1 MFSVGS
7 YVDLNSTE
15 ELAMDVIKLRTGKM
29 AMVAMVGVLRVTL
42 EQLFTKSPLAA
53 YDLVMLSRDPGYA
66 ISYEPSIQMLLNL
79 NLIEK
84 VGERFVVRDDV
95 QELVLAVTE
104 GDGLQMKL
112 VNPLAPPDLSEAAPE
127 VKSPARLDDPELY
140 ATTIRIIQLVRETA
154 KKHGMRLDGL
164 SIESPNAY
172 YGQTAT
178 GFIIEFYYGGPAYLL
193 TPWGKIHF
201 LRGYGADM
209 EAMWAELTPLL
220 GVTLHRAGYNSTQGE
235 HGPWYALHALDG
247 NPLPD
252 PVERCRGEYVPYE
265 VSKEAWTKLKE
276 AHVAELRLR
285 RART

>member
-15 ELAMDVIKLRTGKM
+15 ELTMDMIKLRTGKM

-42 EQLFTKSPLAA
+42 QELFTKSPLAA

-66 ISYEPSIQMLLNL
+66 ISYEPSIETLLDFR
-79 NLIEK
+79 LIAK
-84 VGERFVVRDDV
+84 VGECYLVPDDV
-95 QELVLAVTE
+95 QELVLAATE
-104 GDGLQMKL
+104 GDGLKMKL
-112 VNPLAPPDLSEAAPE
+112 VNPLAPPDPFQVVPE

-140 ATTIRIIQLVRETA
+140 TTTLRIIEAVRETA
-154 KKHGMRLDGL
+154 KKHGMRLDSV
-164 SIESPNAY
+164 SIESPNPY

-178 GFIIEFYYGGPAYLL
+178 GFIIEFYYSGPAYLL

-201 LRGYGADM
+201 LRGYGADQ
-209 EAMWAELTPLL
+209 EAMWEELTQLL
-220 GVTLHRAGYNSTQGE
+220 GVKLHRAGYNSAQGA